1 MTMMMTTLTLQFKA
15 SDLADLGGFGGA
27 ATTTDDDDDIDE
39 KPPTYMLF
47 SLCCYVVNPVFGM
60 LAIICSI
67 LSGNYFD
74 EGEIQSLLCD
84 VVPNLLL
91 RGQPCVWDAQ

>member
-1 MTMMMTTLTLQFKA
+1 MLNNKSDPPLPHLFSFCTPPSQFKA

-74 EGEIQSLLCD
+74 EGKRDSVKMPI
-84 VVPNLLL
+84 
-91 RGQPCVWDAQ
+91 WK